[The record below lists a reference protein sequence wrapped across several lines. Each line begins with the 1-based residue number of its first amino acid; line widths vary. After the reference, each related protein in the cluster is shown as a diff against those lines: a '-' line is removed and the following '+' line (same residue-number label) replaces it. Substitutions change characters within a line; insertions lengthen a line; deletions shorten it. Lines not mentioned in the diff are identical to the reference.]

1 MLWDFLCFMKWLK
14 LNSLRKRYTVLMVFL
29 AIIMLTLSWYAQNK
43 INNIQLNIEKN
54 IQSRNELSQQN
65 RRIRIAITQA
75 RDLLLTFQI
84 VPRKEE
90 NQKFISRT
98 ISSAIEHIENLS
110 SHPWIHENYHL
121 TVYELISTLNELE
134 QTTKKLINIRLQPQV
149 LFPSL
154 KIANLDMQP
163 LSATVNE
170 HLNLAIRSLKD
181 NYSHEKLKEYQLLIK
196 LRYFW
201 SSMITSF
208 RMYLLNQLNAFQVSS
223 RSNQLDLV
231 QQFHGGVKEKIREL
245 ENLNKKGLLSFT
257 TIIALEEF
265 HPAAIKWIYG
275 FKQVQIINKSDNWR
289 ADIILY
295 QTELKPKL
303 ETINTLLHTLDLGIQ
318 KFSQKDLTTLSN
330 ISQLQ
335 INAIWT
341 AVISGLI
348 LLAIGFVFLV
358 RLILTPIATVTQAL
372 QDESKG
378 LETTLHPTISIL
390 ETKNLINAFQ
400 EMRKQI
406 NSRQQEL
413 EFHALH
419 DSLTGLANRSLL
431 KQRLE
436 QSIHN
441 SQQERNSFSIL
452 IMDLDRFKEVND
464 TLGHSV
470 GDKLLQHV
478 AKRLV
483 ELLREV
489 DVVVRLGGDEFSILI
504 PSSQEEQAI
513 SIAKKVLKGFQKVF
527 TIDDVPLYIGISI
540 GISVYPQHG
549 TTSQLLQQ
557 RADVA
562 MYVAK
567 RNKTGYEIYNSKY
580 DEYSVGKL
588 ALISDLRNAI
598 VQEQLFIEYQPIIDI
613 KNNNVISAEALLRWK
628 HPQHG
633 TIYPDEIIP
642 IAEQTGLINPITYW
656 IIDSTSKYNKKL
668 QSMGVNIKIAINL
681 SVYNL
686 QDHKFVEK
694 ITDIFNNNQIAASN
708 FIIEITE
715 TVMMTNPQQS
725 IEVLNRLHELGI
737 EIAVD
742 DFGTGYSSLAY
753 LKLLPLAKLKIDK
766 SFIMDMIDD
775 DNDAM
780 IVRSTIELAHNLG
793 MQVIAEGVEEKEN
806 FDLLS
811 ILGCNLVQGFFISKP
826 ISDKKLEKWIL
837 QQNESVYSKN
847 G

>member
-1 MLWDFLCFMKWLK
+1 MGIPGSMKWLQ
-14 LNSLRKRYTVLMVFL
+14 LNSLRKRYAALVVFL

-43 INNIQLNIEKN
+43 INKIQQNIEKN
-54 IQSRNELSQQN
+54 IESRNTLLQQN
-65 RRIRIAITQA
+65 RLIRTAITQS

-84 VPRKEE
+84 DPKKEE
-90 NQKFISRT
+90 NHKVISTT
-98 ISSAIEHIENLS
+98 ISNAIKHIEKLS
-110 SHPWIHENYHL
+110 SHPWIYENYRS
-121 TVYELISTLNELE
+121 TVYELIHTLNELE
-134 QTTKKLINIRLQPQV
+134 QTTKKLIKIRLKPQN

-154 KIANLDMQP
+154 KIANLEMQP
-163 LSATVNE
+163 LYSIVNE
-170 HLNLAIRSLKD
+170 HLGLAIRGLED
-181 NYSHEKLKEYQLLIK
+181 NYSHENHHEYRLLTE
-196 LRYFW
+196 LRFYW
-201 SSMITSF
+201 SSLISNF

-223 RSNQLDLV
+223 RSSQLDLIR
-231 QQFHGGVKEKIREL
+231 QLHMAIKEKLKEIEV
-245 ENLNKKGLLSFT
+245 LNKKDLLSFS

-265 HPAAIKWIYG
+265 HPAALKWIAG
-275 FKQVQIINKSDNWR
+275 FEQVQIINKSDGWR

-295 QTELKPKL
+295 QTELEPKL
-303 ETINTLLHTLDLGIQ
+303 EKINTLLHTLDLGIQ

-330 ISQLQ
+330 IAQLQ

-341 AVISGLI
+341 ADISGLI
-348 LLAIGFVFLV
+348 ILTLGFVFLV
-358 RLILTPIATVTQAL
+358 KLILAPIANVTQAL

-378 LETTLHPTISIL
+378 LETTLHPTISVL
-390 ETKNLINAFQ
+390 ETKNLIHAFK

-441 SQQERNSFSIL
+441 AQQERNSFAVL

-478 AKRLV
+478 ANRLI

-489 DVVVRLGGDEFSILI
+489 DVVVRLGGDEFSILL
-504 PSSQEEQAI
+504 PSAQEKQAE
-513 SIAKKVLKGFQKVF
+513 SIAKKIIKGFHEVF

-549 TTSQLLQQ
+549 ITSQILQQ

-598 VQEQLFIEYQPIIDI
+598 IQGQLFMEYQPVIDI
-613 KNNNVISAEALLRWK
+613 KNNNIISAEALLRWR
-628 HPQHG
+628 HPKHG

-656 IIDSTSKYNKKL
+656 IIDTTSKYNKKL
-668 QSMGVNIKIAINL
+668 QSMDINIKIAINL

-694 ITDIFNNNQIAASN
+694 IIEIFDENQISASN
-708 FIIEITE
+708 FIMEVTE
-715 TVMMTNPQQS
+715 SVMMTNPQQS
-725 IEVLNRLHELGI
+725 IEVLNHLHELGI

-753 LKLLPLAKLKIDK
+753 LKLLPLSKLKIDK
-766 SFIMDMIDD
+766 SFIIDMIEDE
-775 DNDAM
+775 NDAM
-780 IVRSTIELAHNLG
+780 IVRSTIDLAHNLG
-793 MQVIAEGVEEKEN
+793 MEVVAEGIEEKEN
-806 FDLLS
+806 LELLS
-811 ILGCNLVQGFFISKP
+811 MLGCNFGQGYYISRPISKK
-826 ISDKKLEKWIL
+826 DLEKWIH
-837 QQNESVYSKN
+837 QQNDSVNNKN